1 MISYPIRLIP
11 ADQGK
16 VLVTFPAVPEAVS
29 CGEGEEAAIEQ
40 AGEVLEIILGCYE
53 SGDRAIPEPSDMR
66 GAPRVTTHR
75 FSR

>member
-11 ADQGK
+11 ADEGK
-16 VLVTFPAVPEAVS
+16 VLVTFPDVPEAVS
-29 CGEGEEAAIEQ
+29 CGEGEAAAIEQ

-53 SGDRAIPEPSDMR
+53 SEGRPIPEPSDIC
-66 GAPRVTTHR
+66 GAPRLTTHR